1 MRTRTIILAA
11 TAALGVGLAGAAVS
25 AKGAAG
31 GKMFQKL
38 DADGNGTVN
47 LEEARAGQNRWFA
60 RLDAN
65 GDGTIS
71 REEFQATADK
81 RFARYDLDGNGEVT
95 ADEMAQARKMH
106 KNKSTN

>member
-38 DADGNGTVN
+38 DTDSNGTVS

-60 RLDAN
+60 RLDTD
-65 GDGTIS
+65 GDGMIS
-71 REEFQATADK
+71 REEFQATADR
-81 RFARYDLDGNGEVT
+81 RFAKFDLDGNGEVT
-95 ADEMAQARKMH
+95 LDEVAQAKKKW

>member
-1 MRTRTIILAA
+1 MQTKTTVLAA
-11 TAALGVGLAGAAVS
+11 TAALGIGLIGAVAS
-25 AKGAAG
+25 AQGTVG

-38 DADGNGTVN
+38 DTNSNGTVS

-60 RLDAN
+60 RLDAD

-71 REEFQATADK
+71 REEFQAIADK

-95 ADEMAQARKMH
+95 LDEVAQAKEKR
-106 KNKSTN
+106 KNKATN